1 MLCSLGPSAPWSPVR
16 PAGPVRQA
24 ATPAAWGPPGRRA
37 GFFCSLVLDSYGLCH
52 STPDPDPLGNSRG
65 PDDIFSG
72 GWGQGERQRELPA
85 PHALVPCGLTLPVPQ
100 GGQAGHVSV
109 TKTAVTVPGWRR
121 SCLWET
127 QPPGRPSVEACW
139 AHGPPGAMETLGDS
153 SGDLRNTLHAQTCF
167 DPDSPVGCGAKDAV
181 SEFLQQRGTR
191 GVGAPRA
198 PAAGSSPAAAGGHHD
213 LGNLFTHH
221 TADQTPGSVPMF
233 CSLNENPF
241 ATCKVTWCWAP
252 NLQRPPLPRPQPCR

>member
-1 MLCSLGPSAPWSPVR
+1 MLCLLGPSAPWSPVH

-37 GFFCSLVLDSYGLCH
+37 SFFCSLVLGSCGLCH
-52 STPDPDPLGNSRG
+52 STPDPDSLGNSHG

-100 GGQAGHVSV
+100 GGQAGHKDRSDSARLEAVLPLGD
-109 TKTAVTVPGWRR
+109 TAPR
-121 SCLWET
+121 
-127 QPPGRPSVEACW
+127 EAKCR
-139 AHGPPGAMETLGDS
+139 GLLGTRPPGAMETLGDS

-167 DPDSPVGCGAKDAV
+167 DPDSPMGCGAKDAV

-221 TADQTPGSVPMF
+221 TADQTPGSVPTF

>member
-37 GFFCSLVLDSYGLCH
+37 SFFCSLVLDSYGLCH
-52 STPDPDPLGNSRG
+52 STPDLDPLGNSRG

-72 GWGQGERQRELPA
+72 GWGGGERQRELPA

-100 GGQAGHVSV
+100 GGQVGHVSV
-109 TKTAVTVPGWRR
+109 TKTAVTAPGWRR

-139 AHGPPGAMETLGDS
+139 AHGPPGPWRPSGTALGTSGTLCMHRHVSIQTAPWGVEQRMQLVS
-153 SGDLRNTLHAQTCF
+153 SYSREGREGWGH
-167 DPDSPVGCGAKDAV
+167 
-181 SEFLQQRGTR
+181 
-191 GVGAPRA
+191 
-198 PAAGSSPAAAGGHHD
+198 PA
-213 LGNLFTHH
+213 L
-221 TADQTPGSVPMF
+221 
-233 CSLNENPF
+233 
-241 ATCKVTWCWAP
+241 
-252 NLQRPPLPRPQPCR
+252 RPPEAHQLPQVDITT